1 VRDDINFLEN
11 TPPTV
16 AVGCP
21 GRIADLIKKRALP
34 VDQIKILVI
43 DEADEMLSQGFKD
56 QVRNIFQMMPE
67 DVQVAIFSATMNR
80 EVIEITSHFMR
91 DPVKIIMEAEQL
103 SLQGIAQHYVS
114 LRSDDE
120 KFDTLKDIC
129 SRMSISQCVIYC
141 NSVNRVRQLHEAML
155 KDGFGV
161 TCIHSGLSKSERDLA
176 FNDFKTGN
184 SKFLISSDITARG
197 MDVQQVGLV
206 INFDL
211 TRDVHTYLHRIG
223 RSGRWG
229 RKGVAINFIT
239 QYDRRTMTDL
249 EQYYRMQ
256 ITPLPAI

>member
-1 VRDDINFLEN
+1 
-11 TPPTV
+11 
-16 AVGCP
+16 
-21 GRIADLIKKRALP
+21 
-34 VDQIKILVI
+34 
-43 DEADEMLSQGFKD
+43 MLSQGFKD
-56 QVRNIFQMMPE
+56 QVRGIFQMMPE
-67 DVQVAIFSATMNR
+67 DVQVAIFSATLNR
-80 EVIEITSHFMR
+80 EVIDITSQFMR
-91 DPVKIIMEAEQL
+91 DPVKIVMEAEQL

-120 KFDTLKDIC
+120 KFDALKDIC

-161 TCIHSGLSKSERDLA
+161 TCIHSGLTKSERDQA

-229 RKGVAINFIT
+229 RKGIAINFIT
-239 QYDRRTMTDL
+239 HYDKRTMTDL